1 MQYQNVRQTARRA
14 AVQSGAIRNNR
25 HPRMPGA
32 GRIEINEQFA
42 RALDLLENTDRN
54 VFITG
59 KAGTGKST
67 LLEHFRDTTRKR
79 IAVLAPT
86 GVAAINVRGQTIHSF
101 CGFKPDITLDKV
113 RKVPKRFADKAAL
126 VKHLE
131 TVVIDE
137 VSMVRAD
144 LLDCFEKFLRLNG
157 PHPRKRFG
165 GIQVVLIGDL
175 YQLPPVVTSAERGLF
190 TLHYESPW
198 FFSAH
203 VFADAALALEFVELE
218 KIYRQTDSDFIG
230 LLNAVRNRSAT
241 DEDLERLNARVDPEF
256 VPRGGRFH
264 DHPDEHE
271 RPGRGPEPGEAR
283 RASRP
288 LPGLRGIVEGD
299 FERSSLPD
307 RRATRAQARGPGHAL
322 DERSQRPLGERDDR
336 QGDAE
341 SSKGRART
349 IRSGSSSATA
359 TRSNSSPTSGSSST
373 SFTTQES
380 KAIASEPVGAFT
392 QYPLKLAWA
401 VTIHK
406 SQGKTFD
413 RVVDRHRPGTFAH
426 GQVYVALS
434 RCTTFEGIVL
444 RKPIAAAPHPHG
456 LARGQVPHPLP
467 VRQGRGAAGDAEKV
481 KMIEE
486 AVSEGRDL
494 RIVYLKPD
502 DTKSRRRIRPE
513 SIEMLEYAGKRFE
526 GLVAYCYE
534 REDLRH
540 FRIDRMLEVEVLR
553 EEDH

>member
-1 MQYQNVRQTARRA
+1 
-14 AVQSGAIRNNR
+14 
-25 HPRMPGA
+25 MPA
-32 GRIEINEQFA
+32 PGRIEINEQFG
-42 RALDLLENTDRN
+42 RALDLLENTDKN

-67 LLEHFRDTTRKR
+67 LLEHFRETTRKR

-86 GVAAINVRGQTIHSF
+86 GVAALNVRGQTIHSF

-113 RKVPKRFADKAAL
+113 RKVPKRFADKAEL
-126 VKHLE
+126 VNHLQ

-165 GIQVVLIGDL
+165 GIQVALIGDL
-175 YQLPPVVTSAERGLF
+175 YQLPPVVTSAERELF
-190 TLHYESPW
+190 TSHYESPY
-198 FFSAH
+198 FFSAR

-218 KIYRQTDSDFIG
+218 KIYRQTDSGFIG
-230 LLNAVRNRSAT
+230 LLNAIRNRSAS
-241 DEDLERLNARVDPEF
+241 DEDLARLNTRVDHGF
-256 VPRGGRFH
+256 VPRG
-264 DHPDEHE
+264 DDLTITLTSTNDLAA
-271 RPGRGPEPGEAR
+271 AR
-283 RASRP
+283 NR
-288 LPGLRGIVEGD
+288 EK
-299 FERSSLPD
+299 
-307 RRATRAQARGPGHAL
+307 L
-322 DERSQRPLGERDDR
+322 DELP
-336 QGDAE
+336 
-341 SSKGRART
+341 GRARAYEGIVDGEFDRSAFPTDERLELKPGAQVMLLTNDPNGRWVNGT
-349 IRSGSSSATA
+349 IGKV
-359 TRSNSSPTSGSSST
+359 TRIVRRKGEDDTVGVEFGDGGEGELKPNVWEL
-373 SFTTQES
+373 FRFVYDEES
-380 KAIASEPVGAFT
+380 QAITSEPVGAFT

-413 RVVDRHRPGTFAH
+413 KVVIDIGRGTFAH

-444 RKPIAAAPHPHG
+444 RKPIARHHIRMDWRVVNFLTRFQYDRAEER
-456 LARGQVPHPLP
+456 LAYG
-467 VRQGRGAAGDAEKV
+467 EKV
-481 KMIEE
+481 RMIEE

-540 FRIDRMLEVEVLR
+540 FRIDRMLEVEVL
-553 EEDH
+553 